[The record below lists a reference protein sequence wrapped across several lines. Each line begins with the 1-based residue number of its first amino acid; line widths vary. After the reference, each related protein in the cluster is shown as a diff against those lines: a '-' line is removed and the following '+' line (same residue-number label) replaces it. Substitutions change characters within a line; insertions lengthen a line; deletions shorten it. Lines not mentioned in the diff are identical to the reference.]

1 MRKYLTAPGFE
12 STTFESRGFRANH
25 GATTMAKMSNK
36 TFSFSKPCFT
46 QQSFKL
52 FSPMLKSSEL
62 LIGQSNLSVSSNF
75 KDKFLLAKVWSGGS

>member
-1 MRKYLTAPGFE
+1 MTAPGFE
-12 STTFESRGFRANH
+12 STTFESQGYRANH

-52 FSPMLKSSEL
+52 FSTRSSKTYILATLFANFALNELDLKWL
-62 LIGQSNLSVSSNF
+62 R
-75 KDKFLLAKVWSGGS
+75 